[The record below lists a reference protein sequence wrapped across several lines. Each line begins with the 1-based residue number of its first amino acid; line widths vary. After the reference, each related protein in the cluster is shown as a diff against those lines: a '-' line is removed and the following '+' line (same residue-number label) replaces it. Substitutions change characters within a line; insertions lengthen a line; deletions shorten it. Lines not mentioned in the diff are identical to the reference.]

1 MEHSHGAYCDGE
13 RCNSVQPIST
23 ATAHRKTTE
32 DALKIAPDRHEDPH
46 AILLVPQV
54 SAGRST
60 DASLWPVDGSGGF
73 PLE

>member
-1 MEHSHGAYCDGE
+1 M
-13 RCNSVQPIST
+13 T
-23 ATAHRKTTE
+23 
-32 DALKIAPDRHEDPH
+32 PH

-54 SAGRST
+54 SAGRSI